1 MKSSPTSDEGAT
13 SGDGSSTVG
22 AATDCSMT
30 SRLSV
35 GAIRIDS
42 PREIL
47 VNKLCALLSRS
58 EVRDLVDIV
67 ELEKLG
73 FSIEAALPLA
83 AQKDAGFTPS
93 QLAWILQQVRLGDDA
108 RIPGGASVEE
118 LRRFVA
124 SLIERLRRAAYPAR

>member
-1 MKSSPTSDEGAT
+1 
-13 SGDGSSTVG
+13 
-22 AATDCSMT
+22 MT